1 MTTPS
6 ESTNPP
12 SDDRSHQ
19 ESAGDGPTDGGE
31 WLDLTTNARPVQV
44 AIGVL
49 TAAAVVAVLVAHRSS
64 PLLGVL
70 LATVVVAYG
79 ALSII
84 DAAEQRLPNRITLPL
99 AAATSVAVLIGGVVR
114 SDVGAGFGAMG
125 VGLLFAVV
133 LFVLRFGMGDVKMAL
148 SVGTIAAWLGR
159 ETVMLTVFVGALAG
173 AVVALALIVIY
184 RRRTISFS
192 YGPFLAIGSVAGM
205 ITAGLG

>member
-1 MTTPS
+1 MTTPAEPPA
-6 ESTNPP
+6 ESTTP
-12 SDDRSHQ
+12 SSDEPDRDD
-19 ESAGDGPTDGGE
+19 G
-31 WLDLTTNARPVQV
+31 WLDLTTNARPVQIL
-44 AIGVL
+44 IGVL
-49 TAAAVVAVLVAHRSS
+49 TATAAVAVLVAHRSS

-70 LATVVVAYG
+70 LAAVVVAYG

-99 AAATSVAVLIGGVVR
+99 AAASAVAVLIGGIVR
-114 SDVGAGFGAMG
+114 SDIGAGFGAIG

-159 ETVMLTVFVGALAG
+159 ETVLLTVFVGALAG
-173 AVVALALIVIY
+173 AVVALALIAIH

-192 YGPFLAIGSVAGM
+192 YGPFLAIGSVVGM
-205 ITAGLG
+205 IAAGLG